1 MVADDLIAAELQR
14 GAQPRRG
21 SSIAATLGRLRTA
34 EQRAAP
40 SRRRYQRGLKFSQSL
55 LRLILLQK
63 QFSELL
69 AGRNDRSRGQR

>member
-21 SSIAATLGRLRTA
+21 SSIAATLGRFRAA
-34 EQRAAP
+34 EQRASP